1 LHSELPKQASR
12 ACAGRATGSRP
23 LTEVLCLRC
32 CLPYPRGGFSEDCWH
47 VYPKKWDE
55 KPYDVIE
62 NRMKSTKVSAEF
74 AFSGDL
80 EGTASVEYL
89 MFYKAFD
96 PVDPHRSVAQY
107 VGLIQ
112 FSGTLKGKFGSFAM
126 IDNGTYEA
134 GAAISKASLVAGSGT
149 GELSKITGEG
159 GYKADQTGCT
169 WQLEVLL

>member
-1 LHSELPKQASR
+1 VPDELLA
-12 ACAGRATGSRP
+12 ADLLLNFAFTP
-23 LTEVLCLRC
+23 LSANTTEEDLMKIVGT
-32 CLPYPRGGFSEDCWH
+32 YTPR
-47 VYPKKWDE
+47 KWDE

-96 PVDPHRSVAQY
+96 PADPHRSVAQY

-112 FSGTLKGKFGSFAM
+112 FAGTLKGKLGSFAM
-126 IDNGTYEA
+126 IDGGTYEA
-134 GAAISKASLVAGSGT
+134 GAAISKVSLVAGSGT

-159 GYKADQTGCT
+159 SYKAGRTGCT